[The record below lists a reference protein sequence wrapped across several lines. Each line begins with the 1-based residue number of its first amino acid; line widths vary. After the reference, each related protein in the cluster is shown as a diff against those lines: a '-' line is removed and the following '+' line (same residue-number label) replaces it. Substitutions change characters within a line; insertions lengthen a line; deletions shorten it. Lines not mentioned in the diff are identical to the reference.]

1 MIRLERAARRARELA
16 VGAAGATGRWAR
28 GLPVSTAA
36 RVRGLP
42 AVVRALGFEQRVAGA
57 AALLLVLSTFGPFSW
72 IEAAVILVA
81 LAVIGLLHARGEGRA
96 FHLPYGDGAA
106 IAVAGAWSAVLIL
119 SRLLDRP
126 AGQGLLALACAAL
139 LVLAGTREHA
149 RRPPDDIPGGG
160 RGTKSASEAP
170 GGRGAQPTAEAGR
183 GPGPT

>member
-1 MIRLERAARRARELA
+1 MLRLERAARRARELA
-16 VGAAGATGRWAR
+16 ARAAAATAAWFR
-28 GLPVSTAA
+28 GLPASTAA

-42 AVVRALGFEQRVAGA
+42 KVVHALGFEQRVAGA
-57 AALLLVLSTFGPFSW
+57 AALLLVASTLGPFSW

-106 IAVAGAWSAVLIL
+106 IAVAGVWTGVLIL
-119 SRLLDRP
+119 SRLFDRP

-149 RRPPDDIPGGG
+149 RRPPDDIPD
-160 RGTKSASEAP
+160 
-170 GGRGAQPTAEAGR
+170 AGVQS
-183 GPGPT
+183 